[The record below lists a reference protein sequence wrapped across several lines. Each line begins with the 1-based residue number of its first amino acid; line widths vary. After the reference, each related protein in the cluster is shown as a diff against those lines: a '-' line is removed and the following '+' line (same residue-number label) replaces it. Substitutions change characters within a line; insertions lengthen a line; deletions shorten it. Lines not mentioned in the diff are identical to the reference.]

1 MSDQYNNSSSRQSQP
16 TPAQVNQQNQQN
28 INQTQ
33 GVSPDQNNAEQFGNQ
48 GSEDRYSYLGPHD
61 DHVDDNSAP
70 GEGYIDEDTAPDG
83 YGDQDQFADV
93 DGQDPY
99 NNLYDQDPGS
109 TPAGEDPTMN
119 DLYGLAE
126 PLAKPGEE
134 SRKGSERDR
143 YGTRIS
149 QDQSGYQQ

>member
-1 MSDQYNNSSSRQSQP
+1 MSDQYTKVSSTQSQP

-61 DHVDDNSAP
+61 AHVDDNSAP

-99 NNLYDQDPGS
+99 NNLYD
-109 TPAGEDPTMN
+109 
-119 DLYGLAE
+119 
-126 PLAKPGEE
+126 
-134 SRKGSERDR
+134 
-143 YGTRIS
+143 
-149 QDQSGYQQ
+149 